1 MADNSLRTP
10 GVGETIRTE
19 DKAGAK
25 TQVVIIDSGGSGA
38 EDIAAGII
46 IRDGGNVITV
56 DGTVAVSSV
65 GGTVTVS
72 GTVDTELPAAAALTD
87 NFANPTAPGVGAFG
101 MLWDGA
107 TWDRRPGNS
116 TDGTLVNL
124 GANNDVT
131 VTSGAVTADTELPA
145 AAALSA
151 DNVAAPTAPAV
162 GAFNFVYD
170 GTSYDRMRGDSTD
183 GVLVNLGA
191 NNDVAVTGAV
201 TANAGTGPF
210 PVSDNGGSLTVD
222 APVGTPANVQVGDGT
237 NTATVRNLAANDA
250 LNVAIV
256 DGAGA
261 HITSFGGGTQFAED
275 AIHTTGD
282 VGTMALAVR
291 KDATGPFGAD
301 GDYSPLQLD
310 ANGHLKVAGG
320 GGGTQFAVDAAHTT
334 GDLGTMALGVTK
346 AADGAMGGDLDYAP
360 LQFDASGFLKVNVKA
375 GAGTGGTAMVDDA
388 AFTVGATSVTP
399 IGAMFDDTATDSVDE
414 GDVGVVRMTA
424 NRMLMVSD
432 GGGSLTVDG
441 TVTADTE
448 LPAAAALSADNVASP
463 TAPAVGAF
471 AHYFDGTNWDRARGD
486 STDGALVN
494 LGANNDVVVTG
505 NITTVT
511 TVSTVSAVSAITPGT
526 GATNLGKAED
536 AIHATGD
543 VGVMALAVRADTAAA
558 TGANGDYLP
567 LLVDANGRLH
577 TADAAEL
584 VDDAAFTPGTSLGIA
599 LFGFADETSTD
610 TVNEG
615 DIGAVR
621 MTVDRQLRVAA
632 ASAPTATLA
641 NVGDSATSVTVL
653 AANVARK
660 GAIIVND
667 STAILYLKFGAT
679 ASTTSYTYKIDT
691 METLEIPGGPVVYTG
706 IIDGIWASD
715 AGGNARV
722 TELT

>member
-131 VTSGAVTADTELPA
+131 VTSGA
-145 AAALSA
+145 
-151 DNVAAPTAPAV
+151 
-162 GAFNFVYD
+162 
-170 GTSYDRMRGDSTD
+170 
-183 GVLVNLGA
+183 
-191 NNDVAVTGAV
+191 
-201 TANAGTGPF
+201 
-210 PVSDNGGSLTVD
+210 
-222 APVGTPANVQVGDGT
+222 
-237 NTATVRNLAANDA
+237 
-250 LNVAIV
+250 
-256 DGAGA
+256 
-261 HITSFGGGTQFAED
+261 
-275 AIHTTGD
+275 
-282 VGTMALAVR
+282 
-291 KDATGPFGAD
+291 
-301 GDYSPLQLD
+301 
-310 ANGHLKVAGG
+310 
-320 GGGTQFAVDAAHTT
+320 
-334 GDLGTMALGVTK
+334 
-346 AADGAMGGDLDYAP
+346 
-360 LQFDASGFLKVNVKA
+360 
-375 GAGTGGTAMVDDA
+375 
-388 AFTVGATSVTP
+388 
-399 IGAMFDDTATDSVDE
+399 
-414 GDVGVVRMTA
+414 
-424 NRMLMVSD
+424 
-432 GGGSLTVDG
+432 
-441 TVTADTE
+441 VTADTE

-667 STAILYLKFGAT
+667 SAAILYLKFGAT
-679 ASTTSYTYKIDT
+679 ASTSSFTYKLDT
-691 METLEIPGGPVVYTG
+691 METLEIPGGAVVYTG